1 MFKSDDKEENI
12 IYKTQLGFLEILI
25 TIAFIVLLFLIILLI
40 SYKYYSDGIFIILIL
55 SSIYFLMIIQ
65 IIRGTKTFYLSKSSL
80 IIKRPFLLGIINDKE
95 FKINDIKEII
105 FRTVQGRFGGP
116 HIIIKSKKETE
127 SYKIDIKQKDLE
139 LFIKHLT
146 TLEIKTIRDKL

>member
-1 MFKSDDKEENI
+1 MFESVDKEENI

-95 FKINDIKEII
+95 FKINDLKEII

>member
-1 MFKSDDKEENI
+1 MFESVDKEENI

-40 SYKYYSDGIFIILIL
+40 AYKYYSDGIFIILIL

-65 IIRGTKTFYLSKSSL
+65 IIRGTMTFYLSKSSL

-95 FKINDIKEII
+95 FKINDLKEII

>member
-40 SYKYYSDGIFIILIL
+40 AYKYYSDGIFIILIL

-65 IIRGTKTFYLSKSSL
+65 IIRGTKTFYLSK
-80 IIKRPFLLGIINDKE
+80 
-95 FKINDIKEII
+95 
-105 FRTVQGRFGGP
+105 
-116 HIIIKSKKETE
+116 
-127 SYKIDIKQKDLE
+127 
-139 LFIKHLT
+139 
-146 TLEIKTIRDKL
+146 